1 MDSENQPSD
10 FVVNMHTLDRTE
22 DDISVASQSRPVIMS
37 AVLNVTNAP
46 TGGNLGGTIVFCCV
60 FLISAI
66 SPYTTG
72 LKVLFNQSDCTGTTP
87 THK

>member
-37 AVLNVTNAP
+37 AVPNVTNAP
-46 TGGNLGGTIVFCCV
+46 TGGNVGGNIVFCCV
-60 FLISAI
+60 CILSAI
-66 SPYTTG
+66 SPCTTG
-72 LKVLFNQSDCTGTTP
+72 LKVLLNQSDCTGTAP
-87 THK
+87 NHK